1 MNRLPLYPLQFAPI
15 YQYRPWGG
23 RRLANLLSA
32 PLPGSDPVGEV
43 WVLSDRDQD
52 PSRVAHG
59 PLEGA
64 TIAELLNRWPEQML
78 GGLAARFTRFP
89 LLFKFLDVRERF
101 SVQVHPSDRQPSH
114 LPAGELGKTEAWVV
128 LQAGPAGRVYA
139 GLNSFTTKEALHRAV
154 AEGTIADHLA
164 SFAPQPGDVVFV
176 EAGTVHSLSDL
187 VVFEVQENSD
197 VTFRLY
203 DWGLIAAH
211 RIAGPTSLRVLW
223 TPRWVAI
230 DCWNDKGVEI
240 CAAQSEDEFHV

>member
-1 MNRLPLYPLQFAPI
+1 
-15 YQYRPWGG
+15 
-23 RRLANLLSA
+23 
-32 PLPGSDPVGEV
+32 
-43 WVLSDRDQD
+43 
-52 PSRVAHG
+52 
-59 PLEGA
+59 
-64 TIAELLNRWPEQML
+64 
-78 GGLAARFTRFP
+78 
-89 LLFKFLDVRERF
+89 
-101 SVQVHPSDRQPSH
+101 VQVHPSDRQPSH

-154 AEGTIADHLA
+154 VEGTIADHLA

-176 EAGTVHSLSDL
+176 EAGTVHSLSDF

-223 TPRWVAI
+223 TPQ
-230 DCWNDKGVEI
+230 KKS
-240 CAAQSEDEFHV
+240 AAVTLGCGARRR